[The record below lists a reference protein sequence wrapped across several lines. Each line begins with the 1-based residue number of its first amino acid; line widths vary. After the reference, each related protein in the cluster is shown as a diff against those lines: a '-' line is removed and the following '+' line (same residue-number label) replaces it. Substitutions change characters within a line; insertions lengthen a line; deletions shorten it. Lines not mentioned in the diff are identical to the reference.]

1 MLAPAS
7 RLLELLE
14 LLQGSP
20 KTTGSELAARLGVDT
35 RTVRRYIAALHD
47 LGLPIEG
54 QRGVGGGYRLR
65 PGFRLPPLMLDDGEA
80 VAVVLGLVAARQLTP
95 ATTQDSIDSALA
107 KINRVLPDLLRRRAE
122 ALEQTLAFTKS
133 RRPDVSVNG
142 DIVLLLA
149 DATRRR
155 RRLRFRYRVHS
166 GDSSSRRVSP
176 YGLVVHSGL
185 WYLPAFDHA
194 REDLR
199 TFRVDRMSHVTT
211 LAESAAEPPDDF
223 DAVAHVSRS
232 LARVPWRW
240 DVEVL
245 LDLTVDRA
253 AARIPATLGEL
264 FDTPDGTLLRMRVS
278 SLDWMA
284 SILAGLDCPFTIH
297 RPPELRESVR
307 ALASRLVASA

>member
-20 KTTGSELAARLGVDT
+20 KTTGSELAAR
-35 RTVRRYIAALHD
+35 